1 MAARFSSL
9 QRSTVS
15 IGFDSAISFLSAV
28 AQDFGL
34 PYRKLVFIPNKP
46 ILLVT
51 IEGQEPSLPSIFLS
65 SHMDVVPALL
75 DHWKFDPFA
84 GHIDENGKIYGRGT
98 QDMKSIGMQYL
109 EAASR
114 LKRMNVPL
122 KRSIHICFVP
132 DEEVG
137 STEGMGKFVETEEFR
152 LLNVG
157 LCLDEGVASEDDI
170 YRIYYAERS
179 LWWLKVIASGNSGHA
194 STFVDDT
201 AAEKL
206 YYVTSKFLQ
215 MREEEKAKLLND
227 HCLTV
232 GDIDDTLYFF
242 KFRQGGLHHNVVPA
256 ELAAYFDIRV
266 PLTANFNALRCKF
279 EQWLAEAGTNIRFEF
294 IHKEENTTV
303 SPNSTN
309 NLWWRTI
316 ANVFEQLEFKY
327 RSEVFLGG
335 TDARYLRSKGYDAY
349 GFSPIICT
357 PMLLHDHNEY
367 IECNTYLKGINT
379 YVHLISSLANAC

>member
-1 MAARFSSL
+1 
-9 QRSTVS
+9 
-15 IGFDSAISFLSAV
+15 
-28 AQDFGL
+28 
-34 PYRKLVFIPNKP
+34 
-46 ILLVT
+46 
-51 IEGQEPSLPSIFLS
+51 
-65 SHMDVVPALL
+65 
-75 DHWKFDPFA
+75 
-84 GHIDENGKIYGRGT
+84 
-98 QDMKSIGMQYL
+98 
-109 EAASR
+109 
-114 LKRMNVPL
+114 
-122 KRSIHICFVP
+122 
-132 DEEVG
+132 
-137 STEGMGKFVETEEFR
+137 MGKFVETEEFR

-232 GDIDDTLYFF
+232 GDVISANLTILS
-242 KFRQGGLHHNVVPA
+242 GGLHHNVVPA
-256 ELAAYFDIRV
+256 ELAACKYFQLTNRQNARCFSDFDIRV
-266 PLTANFNALRCKF
+266 PLSASFNALRCKF

-335 TDARYLRSKGYDAY
+335 TDARYLRSVR
-349 GFSPIICT
+349 
-357 PMLLHDHNEY
+357 MLPN
-367 IECNTYLKGINT
+367 
-379 YVHLISSLANAC
+379 

>member
-1 MAARFSSL
+1 MEDNDCVARFQQYL
-9 QRSTVS
+9 RIRTDHPNPDYD
-15 IGFDSAISFLSAV
+15 GAISFLSAV

-34 PYRKLVFIPNKP
+34 PYRKLVFTQNKP

-51 IEGQEPSLPSIFLS
+51 LEGQEPSLPSIFLS

-75 DHWKFDPFA
+75 FKEYSFD
-84 GHIDENGKIYGRGT
+84 GKVLL
-98 QDMKSIGMQYL
+98 SIW
-109 EAASR
+109 
-114 LKRMNVPL
+114 
-122 KRSIHICFVP
+122 FVLA

-137 STEGMGKFVETEEFR
+137 SIEGMGKFVETEEFR

-170 YRIYYAERS
+170 YRVYYAERS

-206 YYVTSKFLQ
+206 FYVTGKFLQ

-232 GDIDDTLYFF
+232 GDVMSA
-242 KFRQGGLHHNVVPA
+242 N
-256 ELAAYFDIRV
+256 
-266 PLTANFNALRCKF
+266 LTMLS
-279 EQWLAEAGTNIRFEF
+279 
-294 IHKEENTTV
+294 KEENTTV

-327 RSEVFLGG
+327 RSEVFHGG

-367 IECNTYLKGINT
+367 IERSTYLKGINI
-379 YVHLISSLANAC
+379 YVHLIASLANAC